1 MGHRPAATVKPMRQ
15 EDLGQQY
22 NIIYILFRIYYI
34 TDYIDQLCPIGHR
47 TRMSV

>member
-22 NIIYILFRIYYI
+22 NIIYILFRIIVLQIILINYV
-34 TDYIDQLCPIGHR
+34 QLVIGR
-47 TRMSV
+47 A